1 LIQTDE
7 SGLRPARKLAPM
19 PRLARLRSKLLLLVA
34 GSLLPVLVLAVVFGA
49 ALVEHERENFR
60 RSTQDRHRTLLSAID
75 EQLKGHLSTLEA
87 LAVSSALQSGDLKA
101 FDAVARRVLP
111 TQEGWQNIMVLDASG
126 QHLVNLRVPF
136 GTPMPRALDSEM
148 PFIERA
154 LDGGR
159 PVIGNLARGGVTRNW
174 GIAIRMRVQPSG
186 RDPLL
191 LQFVLDPRSLQPLM
205 QAQGYPQ
212 SWAYGLA
219 DANGRFMVRVPDA
232 APGTDVSPDFTRARA
247 EADQGWYRGRTLEG
261 KDTWTAFRT
270 SAMTGWT
277 VGVAIPHTEVVA
289 SALRVAAWLAG
300 GALLSLLLALGL
312 RGLAGPAHRPA
323 DRELALHARQ
333 LGRRAVAPQLE
344 RVKTRASVTEVH
356 AVATA
361 LQDADAALQDRES
374 LRQREQEALRAA
386 DKAKD
391 EFLAMLGH
399 ELRNPLSAIT
409 ASAHVLRLS
418 KPEAS
423 AATKA
428 HEVIERQAR
437 QMTRLVEDL
446 MDVSRLAMG
455 KVTLQLEPLD
465 LAVLADRVAITWQ
478 DAGRSRAGRVR
489 TDLRPAWVEGDR
501 TRLEQVLTNLL
512 DNAHKFS
519 GGEGRIDLRVRTEGE
534 EAVLQVQDHGEGI
547 RPEDLPLI
555 FELFVQGPQS
565 FDRPQ
570 GGIGLGLTLVRRLVE
585 LQHGSVGAASDGP
598 GQGACFT
605 VRLPLT
611 AARSADARGGAG
623 TAATG
628 MARRVLLVEDNDDG
642 RQTMEMVLVLEGH
655 TVRAVGNGLEAVQCA
670 AEWQP
675 DVALVDIGLPD
686 IDGYEVARRIR
697 ALALENPPKLVA
709 ITGFG
714 QPQDQRTAYEAG
726 FDLHLTKPVAPAVP
740 ARRAARADVA
750 PGRRGS
756 ALNAR
761 R

>member
-7 SGLRPARKLAPM
+7 SGLRPARTLAPM

-205 QAQGYPQ
+205 RAQGYPQ

-277 VGVAIPHTEVVA
+277 VGVAIPHGEVVA

-300 GALLSLLLALGL
+300 GALLSLLLALAFAAWLGQ
-312 RGLAGPAHRPA
+312 RIARPIA
-323 DRELALHARQ
+323 ELALHARQ

-519 GGEGRIDLRVRTEGE
+519 GGEGRIDLRVRTEGRGGRAPGAGPRRGHPPGRP
-534 EAVLQVQDHGEGI
+534 AV
-547 RPEDLPLI
+547 DL
-555 FELFVQGPQS
+555 
-565 FDRPQ
+565 RA
-570 GGIGLGLTLVRRLVE
+570 VRA
-585 LQHGSVGAASDGP
+585 GAAVVRPAAGRHRA
-598 GQGACFT
+598 GADAGA
-605 VRLPLT
+605 PAGGT
-611 AARSADARGGAG
+611 AARQRRRGQRWSRAGRLLHGPAAADRGAVGRRAGGAG

-726 FDLHLTKPVAPAVP
+726 FDLHLTKPVAPQFLRDVLHALTSRQGAGE
-740 ARRAARADVA
+740 AR
-750 PGRRGS
+750 
-756 ALNAR
+756 
-761 R
+761 